1 MLKNPDGPLP
11 RMHALRAFDAAA
23 RHSSFNRAAEELGT
37 HQPSVSRYIAEL
49 EHEIGVRLFE
59 RSHRAVSLTPA
70 GEVFHRAVAVGLE
83 RIAAGARTAS
93 SVSEDQRVVVAC
105 GPGTSYQFVMPRFQ
119 DLRQAIGEDACLRVL
134 TLDPDM
140 LERLGDDEADLVIT
154 FDETDRAPAD
164 WVTVFEEAVTPVC
177 SPGFAATH
185 AHVLARP
192 VAEWSSLPFL
202 RLARSPRGWATW
214 HDWFEAAGYPA
225 PPPRYIGI
233 DDYIYLL
240 EAAVAGQ
247 GLALG
252 WRHFIDR
259 HLNAGTLVTVV
270 DGFVEPNRSCFARL
284 TRRGR
289 QRRAA
294 RRCLDALGTLTNE
307 APRA

>member
-1 MLKNPDGPLP
+1 
-11 RMHALRAFDAAA
+11 
-23 RHSSFNRAAEELGT
+23 
-37 HQPSVSRYIAEL
+37 
-49 EHEIGVRLFE
+49 
-59 RSHRAVSLTPA
+59 
-70 GEVFHRAVAVGLE
+70 
-83 RIAAGARTAS
+83 
-93 SVSEDQRVVVAC
+93 
-105 GPGTSYQFVMPRFQ
+105 MPRFQ

-140 LERLGDDEADLVIT
+140 LDRLGDDEADLVIA

-192 VAEWSSLPFL
+192 VADWSSLPFL

-240 EAAVAGQ
+240 EAGRRRAGP
-247 GLALG
+247 GARLASLHRSLPQRWDASHG
-252 WRHFIDR
+252 RGRLRRI
-259 HLNAGTLVTVV
+259 TL
-270 DGFVEPNRSCFARL
+270 PNRSCFARL

-307 APRA
+307 ASRA

>member
-1 MLKNPDGPLP
+1 
-11 RMHALRAFDAAA
+11 MHALRAFEAAA

-37 HQPSVSRYIAEL
+37 HQPTVSRYIAEL

-70 GEVFHRAVAVGLE
+70 GEVFHRAVAIGLE

-105 GPGTSYQFVMPRFQ
+105 GPGTSYQFLMPRFQ
-119 DLRQAIGEDACLRVL
+119 DLRQAIGDNTCLRIL

-140 LERLGDDEADLVIT
+140 LDRLANDEVDLVISFDEAD
-154 FDETDRAPAD
+154 DAPED
-164 WVTVFEEAVTPVC
+164 GVTVFGEAITPVC
-177 SPGFAATH
+177 SPDFAATH
-185 AHVLARP
+185 AHVLDRP

-202 RLARSPRGWATW
+202 RLSRLPRGWATW
-214 HDWFEAAGYPA
+214 HDWFESTGYPA
-225 PPPRYIGI
+225 QPRYIGI

-252 WRHFIDR
+252 WRYLIDR
-259 HLNAGTLVTVV
+259 YLNAGTLVTVV

-289 QRRAA
+289 KRRVA
-294 RRCLDALGTLTNE
+294 RRCLDALGALTNE
-307 APRA
+307 ASRT